1 MSLIADLSK
10 IESRR
15 GTFPGPQCTV
25 ARIMSQLSEDERTNL
40 TRVIDNPEI
49 PGSVIA
55 GALTSNG
62 YPVADKT
69 VLRHRKRGQSSGC
82 HCPQEAA

>member
-1 MSLIADLSK
+1 MSLIDDLTG

-15 GTFPGPQCTV
+15 GTFPGPMCTV
-25 ARIMSQLSEDERTNL
+25 SRILGQLSEDERANL
-40 TRVIDNPEI
+40 TRVIDNPDI

-82 HCPQEAA
+82 HCPQETA